1 MLEWKLWKVSTKEL
15 DEGEETKGLTRQI
28 KINCAYFSSQL
39 RGGPDPVA
47 PNLMKLTICCS
58 L

>member
-28 KINCAYFSSQL
+28 KINCVYFSSQL

-47 PNLMKLTICCS
+47 PKACA
-58 L
+58 